1 MRFIYLDVRPVSP
14 LRGKLLPSLWGRL
27 QVYSA
32 RASHICQ
39 TIKPVSPL
47 RGKLLSLLW
56 GRLQVYSARASHSAN
71 KSSAFDLS
79 FCAAE
84 SQIRPCSK
92 FAKASFRKQ
101 LHFTA
106 RQQLSTPFPDSDV
119 KAELRFEIKNR
130 KLVCISNPVRK
141 SLRLN
146 QKLRRKMVVMR

>member
-1 MRFIYLDVRPVSP
+1 MYDETSELWVSFFFDLLVCLFAFRPVSP

-32 RASHICQ
+32 H
-39 TIKPVSPL
+39 
-47 RGKLLSLLW
+47 
-56 GRLQVYSARASHSAN
+56 ASHSAN

-84 SQIRPCSK
+84 SQIRPFSK
-92 FAKASFRKQ
+92 FAKACFRKQ

-119 KAELRFEIKNR
+119 KAELRF
-130 KLVCISNPVRK
+130 
-141 SLRLN
+141 
-146 QKLRRKMVVMR
+146 